1 MTGRPDLDGT
11 LQVAAD
17 EFLKG
22 IGANVVQIYLST
34 PGSLLRIAVSSGT
47 PLSPEPKTNLQ
58 PGQGYAREAITRAP
72 VLYIRD
78 LERGDPA
85 EGRQLLIDLDLRS
98 CLAVPLV
105 SRGRILGA
113 MVAFGRRPI
122 SPDAEAL
129 QFVEILGGLVAVAV
143 ERSQLRQSDQ
153 EAPERPQDTGMSTT
167 IAGLNASQLAI
178 LRLMVEGRSN
188 RQIGEA
194 VHLSENTIKF
204 HVREIFRKLKAR
216 NRVEAAM
223 AAVRRGIL

>member
-1 MTGRPDLDGT
+1 
-11 LQVAAD
+11 
-17 EFLKG
+17 
-22 IGANVVQIYLST
+22 
-34 PGSLLRIAVSSGT
+34 
-47 PLSPEPKTNLQ
+47 
-58 PGQGYAREAITRAP
+58 
-72 VLYIRD
+72 
-78 LERGDPA
+78 
-85 EGRQLLIDLDLRS
+85 
-98 CLAVPLV
+98 
-105 SRGRILGA
+105 

-188 RQIGEA
+188 RQISEA